1 MKILSPVHDLLQ
13 VDGKTHVA
21 RVINTSYNFSYSF
34 TKMDILKKKKITKR
48 DISQWRKKYVVSNSV
63 TEKQPKMLT
72 GKQNSA

>member
-48 DISQWRKKYVVSNSV
+48 DISQ
-63 TEKQPKMLT
+63 
-72 GKQNSA
+72 